1 MAINSNT
8 PLSVVAEATFNA
20 LPVAD
25 KDPLLTILENA
36 NGMYEAHA
44 PALIS
49 ALYTCEHLIT
59 GRSAVFWIP
68 VLPSIDGLDYDF
80 SHWVYGGAGAGA
92 VTIHVEEWTGA
103 AWTDVRAP
111 TATALAAT
119 SWLRYDHTD
128 TISAS
133 ATILRVT
140 ISRAA
145 GSEFSPSAILVR
157 PGTNAPAVGVKA
169 SGFVPFDDGMLA
181 VGTSD
186 AGINTEHLNRG
197 PQNAM
202 AILRDRRQC
211 VWSFV
216 QEYSQT
222 DAVYSTYTSPLSDT
236 VPACFGQAVGLIP
249 FAHDPVVTVYAI
261 GVVDGG
267 ATTDLIDVYQ
277 VGKSGVKLDADG
289 AVQSASLTLEMDASG
304 TIEARAKI
312 GADAACKAGQ
322 VTHIAAVIVL
332 WRPGD

>member
-80 SHWVYGGAGAGA
+80 SHWVYGGAGVGA
-92 VTIHVEEWTGA
+92 VTITVEEYIAGWGA
-103 AWTDVRAP
+103 IHASGALG
-111 TATALAAT
+111 LAAAT
-119 SWLRYDHTD
+119 WLRHNHT
-128 TISAS
+128 TAISAS